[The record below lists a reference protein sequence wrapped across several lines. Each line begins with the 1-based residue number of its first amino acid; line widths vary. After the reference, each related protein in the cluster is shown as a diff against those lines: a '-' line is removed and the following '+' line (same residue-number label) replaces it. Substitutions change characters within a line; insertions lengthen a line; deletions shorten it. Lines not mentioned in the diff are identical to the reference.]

1 MYCGAPFLW
10 DVAMRLKREMEFTPL
25 VFLYFCTISISM
37 SEHQESSK
45 LLRTSPRVLWA
56 ILWIMLLVWGGCW
69 FFQNYGK
76 FWVHRIAPKLF
87 KPKIVFVIDDIGEH
101 EKFKNELAKLGSKVT
116 YAILPLR
123 DFSMYFNAQGKRMHA
138 DVILHLPLET
148 VHADQFPGQGLIT
161 GEMSDDEILS
171 GLKRDLASVPGHVGV
186 NNHMGSKGTSDRHLM
201 TIILQE
207 LKREKLFFFDSHS
220 TSKSVAPEICHAIGL
235 PFLKCGIFLDN
246 DNSVKA
252 VKAQLVELRRIAR
265 DQGTAVAIGHYRK
278 NTLDVLA
285 EEIPQLEKEGFEII
299 SLRNVLKIQTD

>member
-1 MYCGAPFLW
+1 M
-10 DVAMRLKREMEFTPL
+10 T
-25 VFLYFCTISISM
+25 
-37 SEHQESSK
+37 EHQGPFK
-45 LLRTSPRVLWA
+45 LIRKAPRALWV
-56 ILWIMLLVWGGCW
+56 IFWIMLLAWGGCW
-69 FFQNYGK
+69 FFQNHGK
-76 FWVHRIAPKLF
+76 FWAHRAAPKLF

-101 EKFKNELAKLGSKVT
+101 DKFKNELAKLGSKVT

-123 DFSMYFNAQGKRMHA
+123 DFSMYFNEQGKRAHA

-148 VHADQFPGQGLIT
+148 VHTDKFPGQGLIT
-161 GEMSDDEILS
+161 EEMSDDEILS
-171 GLKRDLASVPGHVGV
+171 ALRRDLVSVPRHVGV
-186 NNHMGSKGTSDRHLM
+186 NNHMGSKGTSNRHLM

-207 LKREKLFFFDSHS
+207 LKREKLFFLDSHT

-235 PFLKCGIFLDN
+235 PFLKCGIFLDD
-246 DNSVKA
+246 DNVVA
-252 VKAQLVELRRIAR
+252 AIQAQLVELRRIAR